1 MHVGCGDHSNVRQAT
16 LAIHPDVQLHSETP
30 LLVLAGLMHFGVTRL
45 VRVPGRAGCADVG
58 GIHDGAGVDL
68 EASGLQFLP
77 HWGEQR
83 LIELVGI

>member
-1 MHVGCGDHSNVRQAT
+1 
-16 LAIHPDVQLHSETP
+16 
-30 LLVLAGLMHFGVTRL
+30 MHFGVTRL
-45 VRVPGRAGCADVG
+45 VRVLGRAVCADDG

-77 HWGEQR
+77 HLGEQR